1 MERWTHRVEALTDGV
16 FAIATT
22 LLVLNLA
29 VRSGLPH
36 QEFLAAIRALGPKV
50 LAYVVSF
57 LVIAVYWIGHHNQF
71 FWIRHVDRTLI
82 WITSFFLMA
91 IAFIPFSTSLIADY
105 PSEVLAVL
113 IYGTNVMLA
122 GVALLIHW
130 RYASG
135 PGKLVAQPMDPRLSA
150 ITSRRIVLGIG
161 YYAVGTLLA
170 FISPI
175 VSVILFAGLPLPYF
189 LRSSEIDREIKRR
202 QTGGG
207 HGSGS
212 HGQGDRPPFGE

>member
-1 MERWTHRVEALTDGV
+1 MDRTTQRVEALTDGV

-22 LLVLNLA
+22 LLVLNLG
-29 VRSGLPH
+29 VRGGLPH
-36 QEFLAAIRALGPKV
+36 GEFLAALRALGPKV

-82 WITSFFLMA
+82 WITTVFLMA

-105 PSEVLAVL
+105 PHEVLAIL

-122 GVALLIHW
+122 GVALLVHW
-130 RYASG
+130 KYASG
-135 PGKLVAQPMDPRLSA
+135 PGKLVLQPIDRRLSA
-150 ITSRRIVLGIG
+150 IMSRRILLGIG
-161 YYAVGTLLA
+161 YYAVATLLA
-170 FISPI
+170 FVSPI

-189 LRSSEIDREIKRR
+189 MKSSEIDRQIKHTEAGAKHSR
-202 QTGGG
+202 GEPS
-207 HGSGS
+207 SGV
-212 HGQGDRPPFGE
+212 E